1 MYPQG
6 TFTDQANINKA
17 IYIAMEKMHSDI
29 IRTSAS
35 NQALFEHVGI
45 LRGRMQTLEQ
55 ENTQLRALVDGLRG
69 GKRQAPKLNL
79 AISNLD
85 LNDKPGLPTPSTVCA

>member
-1 MYPQG
+1 MYPHG
-6 TFTDQANINKA
+6 RFTDQAGINNA
-17 IYIAMEKMHSDI
+17 IFTAMEKMHSDI

-55 ENTQLRALVDGLRG
+55 ENIQLRAIVEGLRP

-79 AISNLD
+79 AISNLH
-85 LNDKPGLPTPSTVCA
+85 LNDTPGLPTPSTVCS